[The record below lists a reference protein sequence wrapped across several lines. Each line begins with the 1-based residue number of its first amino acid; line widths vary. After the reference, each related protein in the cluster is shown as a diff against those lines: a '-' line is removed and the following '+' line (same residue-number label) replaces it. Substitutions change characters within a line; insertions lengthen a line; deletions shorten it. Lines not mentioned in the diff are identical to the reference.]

1 MIPKSE
7 DRRKYQKR
15 TLSRDPDE
23 RPSKKSR
30 TERVPEVV
38 SLEDDSETSL
48 PPPRTAQE
56 ANERF
61 IKENITIEKAIYLIF
76 THIPKL
82 PLSMPASFVK
92 DYAKYVS
99 SGRIGKDYLAEALA
113 TQFVDA
119 KVGPGVDV
127 IEEKPEAP
135 KRKRDQEE
143 SKKEDER
150 VRFSSMFFYFT
161 SVII

>member
-7 DRRKYQKR
+7 ERRKYQKR

-23 RPSKKSR
+23 RPLKKSR
-30 TERVPEVV
+30 TERVQEVV

-48 PPPRTAQE
+48 PLPRTAQE

-61 IKENITIEKAIYLIF
+61 IKDNITIEKAIYLIF

-92 DYAKYVS
+92 DYGKYVS

-113 TQFVDA
+113 TQFVEA

-127 IEEKPEAP
+127 VEEKQEAP
-135 KRKRDQEE
+135 KRKRDPEE
-143 SKKEDER
+143 SKREDER
-150 VRFSSMFFYFT
+150 VCFFSMLLILSA
-161 SVII
+161 I